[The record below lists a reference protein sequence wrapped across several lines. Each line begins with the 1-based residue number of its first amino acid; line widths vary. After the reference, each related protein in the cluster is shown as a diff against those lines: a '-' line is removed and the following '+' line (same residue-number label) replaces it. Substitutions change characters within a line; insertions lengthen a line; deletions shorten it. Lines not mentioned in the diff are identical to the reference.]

1 LRVAAVVLLMVGLA
15 ALGNTMLY
23 HPKLPKEGREVIA
36 SIQKKHPKKTPQSK
50 HHHKAQLRP
59 VKQTTL
65 PTPSQRT
72 KPVKNTWQPKPPLSH
87 PKTLHLIVVG
97 DTSQY
102 QQVTRAN
109 LRQLRL
115 LTQNLANLGLKVQT
129 KLVGN
134 QEQILQLPSII
145 EQTKVS
151 SEDVFWVY
159 YTGEGEEGLSPRDI
173 YKNYYNIFG
182 MHAPLKSLE
191 VALKNKQVRLK
202 LITADYQD
210 NQPDMMVAMPQETQ
224 AGFDKKVLS
233 RLFLESQGKIVF
245 TSQTKLNR
253 YYAGNEGSLLMN
265 SLISSLKNL
274 GNTGQPIS
282 WEGLFM
288 ETGQR
293 VFTGTQYVFPGQQ
306 TIDYH
311 ISAKP

>member
-1 LRVAAVVLLMVGLA
+1 
-15 ALGNTMLY
+15 
-23 HPKLPKEGREVIA
+23 
-36 SIQKKHPKKTPQSK
+36 
-50 HHHKAQLRP
+50 
-59 VKQTTL
+59 
-65 PTPSQRT
+65 
-72 KPVKNTWQPKPPLSH
+72 
-87 PKTLHLIVVG
+87 
-97 DTSQY
+97 
-102 QQVTRAN
+102 
-109 LRQLRL
+109 
-115 LTQNLANLGLKVQT
+115 
-129 KLVGN
+129 
-134 QEQILQLPSII
+134 
-145 EQTKVS
+145 
-151 SEDVFWVY
+151 
-159 YTGEGEEGLSPRDI
+159 
-173 YKNYYNIFG
+173 
-182 MHAPLKSLE
+182 
-191 VALKNKQVRLK
+191 
-202 LITADYQD
+202 
-210 NQPDMMVAMPQETQ
+210 MMVAMPQETQ